1 MRPIP
6 TVRQPHFPHVHRSS
20 QRRHDRRHA
29 PYARRGD
36 VARPRVT
43 AMSVASTPFVA
54 RRFRADLFPW
64 AIALATGLEY
74 FDNTIFSFFT
84 SYIAGG
90 INASTDELVW
100 SSSAYAV
107 ASVLAILQQ
116 QWWVE
121 RVGYRRYIGGCLLL
135 FAAA

>member
-1 MRPIP
+1 
-6 TVRQPHFPHVHRSS
+6 
-20 QRRHDRRHA
+20 
-29 PYARRGD
+29 
-36 VARPRVT
+36 
-43 AMSVASTPFVA
+43 MSAAHTPFVA
-54 RRFRADLFPW
+54 RRFREDLFPW

-116 QWWVE
+116 HG
-121 RVGYRRYIGGCLLL
+121 RTSPSRRLRARPRL
-135 FAAA
+135 